1 MFDAARAFQAS
12 HPTDRRLPGLL
23 AEISTLFD
31 LQPKTKQSLLIAAQ
45 SRATDEDLKSRIAD
59 DLRRIDL
66 IGQEISLRFEAP
78 DGTAVDVADYR
89 GTPVLVMFFSSW
101 SPPAVQAVMSLQKA
115 LSDIPADQVQVVG
128 VSLDRNREPLERL
141 VTDQKISWPIICDGK
156 GWESP
161 LIRGL
166 GINSLPTAWL
176 LDREGRL
183 RSLNALIETTGQ
195 VKEWATRK

>member
-1 MFDAARAFQAS
+1 MQADVQDQKIVSAEVETLIREAEKLAKPENRADVEFARLSYTMRSMREPTPQQRQRMFDAARAFQAA

-78 DGTAVDVADYR
+78 MERRWMLLITA
-89 GTPVLVMFFSSW
+89 
-101 SPPAVQAVMSLQKA
+101 
-115 LSDIPADQVQVVG
+115 
-128 VSLDRNREPLERL
+128 
-141 VTDQKISWPIICDGK
+141 
-156 GWESP
+156 
-161 LIRGL
+161 
-166 GINSLPTAWL
+166 
-176 LDREGRL
+176 GRPC
-183 RSLNALIETTGQ
+183 
-195 VKEWATRK
+195 W